1 MKRLW
6 LRRLTSSEI
15 SLLWF
20 LGPEAAS
27 EGCCPQGLSEVEI
40 PGTRKK
46 RGFILPF
53 LRQFSTD
60 SKLCGG
66 VCVPAPTPSLQ
77 SADVNLKG
85 RQFGPPMSALVPFSL
100 TFGKASM
107 RLGRERARL
116 VPAALGQISLESSSS
131 STVVLRVCAACM
143 HVHAH
148 RPPPRPPHV
157 FVGLKSVEHSASAEE
172 EWNVAAFLR
181 SQCSGGHRRS
191 QTLWSALLSVL
202 VDQGKVSGVK

>member
-66 VCVPAPTPSLQ
+66 VCVPTPTPSLQ

-148 RPPPRPPHV
+148 RPPPPTPPACV
-157 FVGLKSVEHSASAEE
+157 RRLKICRAQCQRRRRMERSCLSQESVQWGPQTVSDALER
-172 EWNVAAFLR
+172 AALSFGG
-181 SQCSGGHRRS
+181 SGKGF
-191 QTLWSALLSVL
+191 WC
-202 VDQGKVSGVK
+202 